1 MFNVPYYSKFNMV
14 EIVFRC
20 IKKYTYGKLY
30 NNLNQ
35 LKKDVQDIIEEISKK
50 DILKKLFIETLYIYS
65 KYEED
70 YSHYNL
76 NNL

>member
-1 MFNVPYYSKFNMV
+1 MKRRKKKHYFNGLEN
-14 EIVFRC
+14 VFRY
-20 IKKYTYGKLY
+20 IKKYTFGKLY

-35 LKKDVQDIIEEISKK
+35 LKQDVQGIIEGISKK
-50 DILKKLFIETLYIYS
+50 DILKKLFFETLNIYA

-70 YSHYNL
+70 YSYYTL